1 MLQQL
6 VSEIR
11 SQEKQ
16 FRNDLKRA
24 NKEQSE
30 LRAELEAEH
39 HYVSKLKRERED
51 IRAQFAEVSKEFDAR
66 KGLAEKEIDRLRAE
80 LVDAQRIK
88 NMERMTRDGAVRQQ
102 TLSCTQKKV
111 EKVMRTAI
119 LEYQKIFKGSGIE
132 FDPDVESSDEE
143 ATATPQQ
150 PVLPPAEKPGSESD
164 SHA

>member
-1 MLQQL
+1 MIC
-6 VSEIR
+6 VT
-11 SQEKQ
+11 K
-16 FRNDLKRA
+16 
-24 NKEQSE
+24 
-30 LRAELEAEH
+30 
-39 HYVSKLKRERED
+39 
-51 IRAQFAEVSKEFDAR
+51 FAEACKGFEAR
-66 KGLAEKEIDRLRAE
+66 KGEYEAEIERIKAE
-80 LVDAQRIK
+80 LADAQRIK
-88 NMERMTRDGAVRQQ
+88 NMDRMTRDTVVRQQ

-150 PVLPPAEKPGSESD
+150 PVLPPAEKLGSESD